1 VTASLSFEPGA
12 ALVAGGSGGI
22 GAGIARLFASAGV
35 PVVLTYH
42 RNAAGAAAI
51 RSEIEGAGGHC
62 EAQRCDL
69 TRAEEVEALVT
80 DVRGR
85 YERLGHVVYAAG
97 PSFDFNF
104 IGAIPEQ
111 DWHRVLDSDVNGAF
125 HLIQSA
131 VRAFRAQDG
140 GNLVAVTTSAVER
153 VPSGDIL
160 SAAPKAAIEML
171 VRGVAKES
179 GRFGI
184 RANCVGPGWIDAGL
198 GREALQGKLD
208 ERQRDKIRNEVIPLR
223 RFGTAEDIG
232 WAVLFLCSRQAAFV
246 SGQSLAVDGGAQV

>member
-1 VTASLSFEPGA
+1 
-12 ALVAGGSGGI
+12 
-22 GAGIARLFASAGV
+22 
-35 PVVLTYH
+35 
-42 RNAAGAAAI
+42 
-51 RSEIEGAGGHC
+51 
-62 EAQRCDL
+62 
-69 TRAEEVEALVT
+69 
-80 DVRGR
+80 
-85 YERLGHVVYAAG
+85 
-97 PSFDFNF
+97 
-104 IGAIPEQ
+104 
-111 DWHRVLDSDVNGAF
+111 
-125 HLIQSA
+125 
-131 VRAFRAQDG
+131 
-140 GNLVAVTTSAVER
+140 
-153 VPSGDIL
+153 
-160 SAAPKAAIEML
+160 ML